1 MMNKQTYQSMEQHIT
16 LLGWLYIVTNILLIL
31 IAGFVLMVMVGAGAV
46 SGDVEAVRIMP
57 VIATAVGGFL
67 TALALPG
74 ILTGIGLLKRKP
86 WARIAAAVLGIINL
100 TNFPLGTAV
109 GVYTLWILLQSEA
122 ADHFLTAKLA

>member
-1 MMNKQTYQSMEQHIT
+1 MNKQTYQSMEQHIT

-31 IAGFVLMVMVGAGAV
+31 IAGFVFMVMVGAGAV

>member
-1 MMNKQTYQSMEQHIT
+1 MNKQSYQSMEQHIT
-16 LLGWLYIVTNILLIL
+16 LLGWLHIALNILLIL
-31 IAGFVLMVMVGAGAV
+31 IAGFMFVMMVGVGLV
-46 SGDVEAVRIMP
+46 SGDAEAARVMP
-57 VIATAVGGFL
+57 IVGTAVGGFM

-109 GVYTLWILLQSEA
+109 GVYTLWILLQNEA
-122 ADHFLTAKLA
+122 ADHFMTAKMA

>member
-1 MMNKQTYQSMEQHIT
+1 MMNKQSYQSMEQHIT
-16 LLGWLYIVTNILLIL
+16 LLGWLHIATNALLIL
-31 IAGFVLMVMVGAGAV
+31 IAGFMFVVMVGVGLM
-46 SGDVEAVRIMP
+46 SGDAEAVRVMP
-57 VIATAVGGFL
+57 IVGTAVGGFM

-100 TNFPLGTAV
+100 MNFPLGTAV

-122 ADHFLTAKLA
+122 ADHFVAAKMA

>member
-16 LLGWLYIVTNILLIL
+16 LLGWLYIATNALLIL
-31 IAGFVLMVMVGAGAV
+31 IAGFLFMMMVVVGAA
-46 SGDVEAVRIMP
+46 SGDAEAVRVMP

-86 WARIAAAVLGIINL
+86 WSRIAAAVLGIIGL
-100 TNFPLGTAV
+100 MNFPLGTAV
-109 GVYTLWILLQSEA
+109 GVYALWILLQNEA
-122 ADHFLTAKLA
+122 ADHFVAAKLA

>member
-16 LLGWLYIVTNILLIL
+16 LLGWLYIATNALLIL
-31 IAGFVLMVMVGAGAV
+31 IAGFVFMIMVVAGAA
-46 SGDVEAVRIMP
+46 SGDAEAVRVMP

-86 WARIAAAVLGIINL
+86 WARIAAAVLGIIGL
-100 TNFPLGTAV
+100 MNFPLGTAV
-109 GVYTLWILLQSEA
+109 GVYTLWILLQTEA
-122 ADHFLTAKLA
+122 ADHFLTAKMA

>member
-16 LLGWLYIVTNILLIL
+16 LLGWLYIATNALLIL
-31 IAGFVLMVMVGAGAV
+31 IAGFVFMMMVVVGAA
-46 SGDVEAVRIMP
+46 SGDAEAVRVMP

-86 WARIAAAVLGIINL
+86 WARIAAAVLGIIGL
-100 TNFPLGTAV
+100 MNFPLGTAV
-109 GVYTLWILLQSEA
+109 GVYTLWILLQTEA
-122 ADHFLTAKLA
+122 ADHFVAAKLA